1 MVELVE
7 QILWMLCSDSA
18 PHPQLYT
25 QAGLPPASTCISLSR
40 EFVWPLRPTDTA
52 DLQTLRLNTP
62 APLPF
67 RWDTA
72 TLALHQGC
80 QVPVSILEMNLMT
93 HALLP
98 FFLPV
103 SFPGDSQ
110 GHLPNTC
117 LAVEFLPWCLLLS
130 KTKMIVGIS
139 ARSFYGLIQE
149 TPTFFSQSGIQCNK
163 KQLPGKCLRSHRD
176 LGCG

>member
-67 RWDTA
+67 TWDTA

-103 SFPGDSQ
+103 SFPGEV
-110 GHLPNTC
+110 LNF
-117 LAVEFLPWCLLLS
+117 VR
-130 KTKMIVGIS
+130 VGIIP
-139 ARSFYGLIQE
+139 AF
-149 TPTFFSQSGIQCNK
+149 TPTVLDTSHGA
-163 KQLPGKCLRSHRD
+163 SHR
-176 LGCG
+176 GGWNY